1 MDYLISSASQL
12 VLRAVEECK
21 SKGREK
27 MGRGYASGH
36 EAWAK
41 IKELCEQAKRDEK
54 TVDKLHGEVWEAI
67 KDRNDEEVGV
77 ELKAIANEATNLA
90 MTYAIIAAEARR
102 ASEELLEGT

>member
-12 VLRAVEECK
+12 VLKAVEECK
-21 SKGREK
+21 VRGREK

-54 TVDKLHGEVWEAI
+54 TVDKLHAEIWDAI

-77 ELKAIANEATNLA
+77 ELKALANEATNIA
-90 MTYAIIAAEARR
+90 MTFAIIAAEARR
-102 ASEELLEGT
+102 ASEELLDAS